1 VEILF
6 FKGHLG
12 GCLIALFKKD
22 WNEKQELPLLKMPEP
37 FASK

>member
-6 FKGHLG
+6 CKGRLG

-22 WNEKQELPLLKMPEP
+22 WNGMQELPLLKMPEP